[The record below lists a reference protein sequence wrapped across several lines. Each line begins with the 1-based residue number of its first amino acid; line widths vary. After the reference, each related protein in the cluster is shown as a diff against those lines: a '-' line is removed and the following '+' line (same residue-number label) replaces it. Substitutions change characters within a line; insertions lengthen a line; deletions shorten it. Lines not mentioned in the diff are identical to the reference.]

1 MRGRALFSVVHP
13 VEHRDKPY
21 HPYIYPAARSEPL
34 RKSGEHLFAA
44 YPGGYMLWSRL
55 CGCTQERMRGVH
67 NVVHRLGRSRSDMY
81 DLISSGAGR
90 GTSVFGYSITPGR
103 GVIL

>member
-1 MRGRALFSVVHP
+1 
-13 VEHRDKPY
+13 
-21 HPYIYPAARSEPL
+21 
-34 RKSGEHLFAA
+34 
-44 YPGGYMLWSRL
+44 
-55 CGCTQERMRGVH
+55 MRGVH